1 MTFTELLAAYTQA
14 IDTMKAAIQ
23 DSPLQPV
30 IFALNVEALRPHSA
44 PRLHVVLDGH
54 LPVAALLADPL
65 FRDRLAPLL
74 TPADVERAQ
83 LHFTADP
90 ATLATTVEVL
100 GTDLGTASLLEPLT
114 LDYVRARRFLAEQ
127 LAGLHPKAQHT
138 EAEIAA
144 SSPLNRQWRPPTFV
158 GDAIVHQRR

>member
-1 MTFTELLAAYTQA
+1 MTTFDPFAAYTQA
-14 IDTMKAAIQ
+14 VTTMKAAVL
-23 DSPLQPV
+23 DSPLRPV
-30 IFALNVEALRPHSA
+30 VFALNVEALRPHSA
-44 PRLHVVLDGH
+44 PRLHVVLDGR

-74 TPADVERAQ
+74 SPADVEQAQ

-100 GTDLGTASLLEPLT
+100 GTDVGTAALLET
-114 LDYVRARRFLAEQ
+114 ITQEYVRARRFQAEQ
-127 LAGLHPKAQHT
+127 QAGLHPKAQPS

-144 SSPLNRQWRPPTFV
+144 SSPLNRQWRPPTV
-158 GDAIVHQRR
+158 VDGAVVHQRP